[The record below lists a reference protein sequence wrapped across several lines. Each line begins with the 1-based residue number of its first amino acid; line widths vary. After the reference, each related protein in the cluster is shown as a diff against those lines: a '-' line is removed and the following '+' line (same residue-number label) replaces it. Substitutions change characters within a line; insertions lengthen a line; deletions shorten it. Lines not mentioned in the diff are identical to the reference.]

1 MYTCAYMMIVC
12 SCVLT
17 GLDKKCFK
25 VFRPKFF
32 CCKLKLIE
40 VKDKNR
46 VKTIE
51 MRSFAWWSMIAKRC
65 IVKHWAS
72 SLLLQIITGLSEV
85 SELKRCH
92 PLHLLAVDTVQRTAQ
107 VRSEACLYIIIC
119 LSWAHVWNERLQSP
133 YILFLQW
140 VWHLSVGRQ
149 CRWSTQLSTKISF
162 QNYNFVWIFFIE
174 LLLMKNCNTWKTCLI

>member
-1 MYTCAYMMIVC
+1 MYTCAYTMIVC

-119 LSWAHVWNERLQSP
+119 LSWAHVWNERPQSP

-140 VWHLSVGRQ
+140 VRHLSGHYRQ
-149 CRWSTQLSTKISF
+149 QWWWLQQK
-162 QNYNFVWIFFIE
+162 E
-174 LLLMKNCNTWKTCLI
+174 